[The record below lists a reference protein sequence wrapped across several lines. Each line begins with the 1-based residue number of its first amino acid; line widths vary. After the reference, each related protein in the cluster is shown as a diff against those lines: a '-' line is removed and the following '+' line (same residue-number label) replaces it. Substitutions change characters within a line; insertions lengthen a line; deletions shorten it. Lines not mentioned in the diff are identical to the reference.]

1 MTRLTIMRSNNDN
14 KAWLVDS
21 DGAIVSEIEN
31 EALIGAGD
39 CESETAIVVEVRA
52 HAASHNFHTV

>member
-1 MTRLTIMRSNNDN
+1 MTKLTIMRSQNDN
-14 KAWLVDS
+14 KAWFVDS

-31 EALIGAGD
+31 EALVGECAR
-39 CESETAIVVEVRA
+39 ESETSIVVEVRA